1 MQRKSFRF
9 LMARARIDA
18 ASSPRATGQL
28 LASQLMSERR
38 NEKRLEVCLDA
49 VWDGNSGNH
58 PARITDLSEGGCYI
72 DSLGESH
79 VGEVLNLKLQLQNGD
94 WLELSGA
101 VAHQMPPMGFGVRF
115 VNLTP
120 EQLQNLRS
128 LLEDLEGSGGTIS
141 AILSQ

>member
-1 MQRKSFRF
+1 
-9 LMARARIDA
+9 MARARIDA